1 MSIFDSPKLT
11 AAKND
16 IPCIYLSGKH
26 CWLNLI
32 LHALHKMPKVSEEKQ
47 TFYFS
52 NTVDMTRDPLCM
64 EHSEMCCMSEAL
76 FPSFIKMF

>member
-32 LHALHKMPKVSEEKQ
+32 LHALHELPNVSEGKHSG
-47 TFYFS
+47 YDKRS
-52 NTVDMTRDPLCM
+52 SLH
-64 EHSEMCCMSEAL
+64 EHSEMCCMS
-76 FPSFIKMF
+76 